1 MYIKTVDGWKSL
13 ASTISSSL
21 KNEPRDFSDMF
32 SDLHR
37 KIPEKLEIKLDAIR
51 AGHVASMQAKG
62 YQWN

>member
-13 ASTISSSL
+13 ASTI
-21 KNEPRDFSDMF
+21 
-32 SDLHR
+32 LHR